1 MYLLAYP
8 LRSSAEIS
16 GLPSPAIDNSC
27 DSRLYPHRLRPFLI
41 TTFMLGGGGF
51 PEVRS
56 QYIPTRQFI
65 CNVGVAIT
73 ASATLS
79 VALGPVTLW
88 EASLIS
94 SEPDFPKIL
103 GHGFC
108 MRSDGKSRTPGAVPK
123 LPPSVGVFAFLPHTE
138 RRIIMQ
144 NLYDLQR
151 T

>member
-1 MYLLAYP
+1 
-8 LRSSAEIS
+8 
-16 GLPSPAIDNSC
+16 
-27 DSRLYPHRLRPFLI
+27 
-41 TTFMLGGGGF
+41 MLGGGGF

-65 CNVGVAIT
+65 CNVCNVGVAIT

-79 VALGPVTLW
+79 VALGPVTLE

-108 MRSDGKSRTPGAVPK
+108 RVGLWVLQEVWVTDFACVLMGKAALPGAVPK
-123 LPPSVGVFAFLPHTE
+123 LPPSVGVFVFLPHT
-138 RRIIMQ
+138 
-144 NLYDLQR
+144 
-151 T
+151 